1 MAYSLLLTV
10 QATPA
15 DKDIPTLRSLLE
27 ISFPHKENIPYWDA
41 LCQGSLPRVIAQ
53 RLGALSLLPPLLA
66 RGGISAQ
73 DLILQRDKHGRPRFV
88 TEDGAPAGFDFNL
101 SHTDTHVGAALLVG
115 DGRVGIDIE
124 EPIPPARAL
133 PLIKRYCTE
142 GELSLLGET
151 DDNTA
156 AEFFTTVWVQREAM
170 AKQEGRG
177 MPLRYDTANPPSE
190 ITLWSGLLLNKGT
203 RIAICAPRYDAPVSP
218 ILVNSLPVQLT

>member
-10 QATPA
+10 RATPA
-15 DKDIPTLRSLLE
+15 DKDIPTLRSMLE

-66 RGGISAQ
+66 RVGISTPS
-73 DLILQRDKHGRPRFV
+73 LILRRDEHGRPRFI
-88 TEDGAPAGFDFNL
+88 TENGALVDFDFNL
-101 SHTDTHVGAALLVG
+101 SHTNAHVAAALLVG

-142 GELSLLGET
+142 GELSLLGES
-151 DDNTA
+151 DDTLA
-156 AEFFTTVWVQREAM
+156 AEFFTTVWVKREAM

-177 MPLRYDTANPPSE
+177 MPLRYDTANPPSG
-190 ITLWSGLLLNKGT
+190 IMLWSGLLLNKGT
-203 RIAICAPRYDAPVSP
+203 RIAICAPQNDAPASP
-218 ILVNSLPVQLT
+218 ILVDSLPVQWT